1 MNVEDLRNYCVAK
14 KHVTEEFPFD
24 EVTLVFKVAGKMF
37 ALIGLD
43 RVDLSIALKCDPER
57 AQVLRSTHSAIGP
70 AYHMSKT
77 HWNGVRIDGTL
88 KPEFVHELIDHSYDL
103 VVSKFS
109 AKRRKELNL

>member
-1 MNVEDLRNYCVAK
+1 MNVEDLRNYCLSK

-24 EVTLVFKVAGKMF
+24 DVTLVFKVAGKMF

-43 RVDLSIALKCDPER
+43 HVDLSIALKCDPER

-88 KPEFVHELIDHSYDL
+88 KPEFVHELIDHSYEL
-103 VVSKFS
+103 VVSKLS
-109 AKRRKELNL
+109 GKLKKELDL